1 MAVGRYLADKSAF
14 EQQRHSEAAAG
25 LLRGLATEGALY
37 MTEIV
42 ALELLYSARNAA
54 DYETRWADLET
65 LPWLRHTEAVAARAL
80 DIQRQLAGRGQHR
93 RPIPDLL
100 LAATALEHDATV
112 LHYDHDFD
120 LIAEATELTARWII
134 PAGTGHGACREPA
147 LGAASPGVSLVRIC
161 HHFVREHPRIR
172 PYE

>member
-25 LLRGLATEGALY
+25 LLRALAADGALY

-42 ALELLYSARNAA
+42 ALELLYSARNVDGYAA
-54 DYETRWADLET
+54 RWDDLAT
-65 LPWLRHTEAVAARAL
+65 LPWLRLTEAVAARAL
-80 DIQRQLAGRGQHR
+80 AIQRHLADLGQHR

-100 LAATALEHDATV
+100 VAATALEHDATV

-120 LIAEATELTARWII
+120 LIAEVTGLSARWII
-134 PAGTGHGACREPA
+134 PSGTGHGQ
-147 LGAASPGVSLVRIC
+147 AST
-161 HHFVREHPRIR
+161 
-172 PYE
+172 